1 MKTLRKILGQSPWVV
16 GLGVGAAL
24 MALAGGSIKM
34 VAAQTPV
41 AASVV
46 AATPKVADSPEKRLA
61 ALRKKT
67 LRDED
72 FVESEQNNRDPFRS
86 YLGLFVDKGVE
97 RDRRVAALFDKFAL
111 EELAL
116 IAVVSGDANPR
127 AMFRDPSGMGQTVRK
142 GDYISRVAARVT
154 KILSDRV
161 IVELT
166 ETTGT
171 GEPRVL
177 EKAIL
182 VNPDETP

>member
-1 MKTLRKILGQSPWVV
+1 MRIRNGR
-16 GLGVGAAL
+16 
-24 MALAGGSIKM
+24 AGGWLLALVLGCWM
-34 VAAQTPV
+34 VGNGSAPGQTPGPPPS
-41 AASVV
+41 APLGASK
-46 AATPKVADSPEKRLA
+46 PADSPEKRLA

-86 YLGLFVDKGVE
+86 YLGLFVDKGTE

-111 EELAL
+111 EELSL

-182 VNPDETP
+182 VNPEETP